1 MRLRRSKSS
10 RRSTS
15 GATLLRL
22 LSSLGS
28 LRHHCVVKCVRD
40 LTVGFCARS
49 FGMEGLGKHYTVEH
63 LEAWRRQ
70 AIYKWGNRPRGLE
83 DDGSP
88 PRYDPGYADV
98 APAAAPGPGSAPGK
112 RRKGGSL
119 YRGGLDQ
126 GPRPSPKRFRTGGSV
141 SPVMYVQQP
150 IPPHLQGAEPAEF
163 MKNAVDA
170 VRCAHPQPTVPLRC
184 HAFLFGPTPQ
194 KHLCPAPFV
203 KPPRLSGNRLRAGDP
218 WTATALAAPSS
229 RCSPRPRSTLTTTS
243 SSRRPS
249 TSPQSSPTLPASTVR
264 RTITNSPSP
273 KSPEVGRSKR
283 RTSKT
288 PPSILK
294 ASSV

>member
-1 MRLRRSKSS
+1 MTGQKRTRKLSRLQSEV
-10 RRSTS
+10 
-15 GATLLRL
+15 AEDLLRTSHFDFTLCKPKWMAEDEYAAEQIVEAVNKRCESDEIHPFDALHPSL
-22 LSSLGS
+22 LRFLCSLGS
-28 LRHHCVVKCVRD
+28 LHHHCVKCVRD

-49 FGMEGLGKHYTVEH
+49 FGMEGLGKHYTLEH

-98 APAAAPGPGSAPGK
+98 APAAAQGPGSAPGK

-141 SPVMYVQQP
+141 SPLMYVQQP

-170 VRCAHPQPTVPLRC
+170 VRYALPQPTMPLRC
-184 HAFLFGPTPQ
+184 MPCF
-194 KHLCPAPFV
+194 PF
-203 KPPRLSGNRLRAGDP
+203 
-218 WTATALAAPSS
+218 
-229 RCSPRPRSTLTTTS
+229 
-243 SSRRPS
+243 
-249 TSPQSSPTLPASTVR
+249 
-264 RTITNSPSP
+264 
-273 KSPEVGRSKR
+273 
-283 RTSKT
+283 
-288 PPSILK
+288 
-294 ASSV
+294 